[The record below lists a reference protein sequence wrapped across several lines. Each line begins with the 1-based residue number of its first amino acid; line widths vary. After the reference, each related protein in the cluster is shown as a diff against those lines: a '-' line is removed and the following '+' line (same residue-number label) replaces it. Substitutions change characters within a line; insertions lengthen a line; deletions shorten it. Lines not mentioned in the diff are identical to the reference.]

1 MRLEVLAALGDH
13 GEGEVKRDIGA
24 VVARGT
30 ATKGVVLELGP
41 ADGPPH
47 LRILLS
53 RDEVA
58 RLSATL
64 QAIAAA
70 GGEAILIV
78 DE

>member
-1 MRLEVLAALGDH
+1 MRLEVLAALGDP

-30 ATKGVVLELGP
+30 VTKGVVLELGP

-47 LRILLS
+47 LRLLLS
-53 RDEVA
+53 GDEAV

-64 QAIAAA
+64 QAIAGS

-78 DE
+78 DD

>member
-1 MRLEVLAALGDH
+1 MRLEVLAALGDP

-30 ATKGVVLELGP
+30 ATKGVVLGLGP

-47 LRILLS
+47 LRLLLS
-53 RDEVA
+53 GDEAA

-64 QAIAAA
+64 QAIAA
-70 GGEAILIV
+70 GGEAIMIV

>member
-1 MRLEVLAALGDH
+1 MRLEVLAALG
-13 GEGEVKRDIGA
+13 GSAEGEVKLDVGA
-24 VVARGT
+24 VVVRGT

-47 LRILLS
+47 LRLLLS
-53 RDEVA
+53 GDEVT

-64 QAIAAA
+64 QGIAGG